1 MSLNLFDSRGN
12 FIANPAVIDQLSPD
26 VRQAVERVGEASK
39 QLSAATAARTD
50 AEQQLKATRADIA
63 EIEKTMP
70 KMSHTDLAR
79 QFINDS
85 NRRRAGSTNVYG

>member
-12 FIANPAVIDQLSPD
+12 FIAPRAVIDQLSPD
-26 VRQAVERVGEASK
+26 VRRTVEAVEAASK
-39 QLSAATAARTD
+39 QLSAATAARAD
-50 AEQQLKATRADIA
+50 AEQQLKDVRADIA

-70 KMSHTDLAR
+70 RMSHTDLAR
-79 QFINDS
+79 AFINDS